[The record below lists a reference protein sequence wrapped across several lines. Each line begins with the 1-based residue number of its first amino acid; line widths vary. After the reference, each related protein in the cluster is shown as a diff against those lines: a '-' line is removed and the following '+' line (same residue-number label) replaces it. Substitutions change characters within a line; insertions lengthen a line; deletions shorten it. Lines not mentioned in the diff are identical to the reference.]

1 MKKLKPFHSTL
12 TAITAVSAY
21 AMMFIATPAGHA
33 AITWGPITDTP
44 TTLIG
49 SADWNGA
56 PAPETAT
63 ILSPGGYWWV
73 TLTFDSTVKSYSVTY
88 DLQHAVAPH
97 PSDILPADIVELGNI
112 FPKVTGSGMATGYTL
127 HGSANHNGH
136 TDTGMIHE
144 DALAGGGVH
153 VEFMGVHTPEAY
165 VPESPK
171 LALFACL
178 GLVGYIAKHRLCRHT
193 D

>member
-1 MKKLKPFHSTL
+1 MKKRLTL
-12 TAITAVSAY
+12 ITAVSAL
-21 AMMFIATPAGHA
+21 IATIFATAPDADA
-33 AITWGPITDTP
+33 AITWGPIIDTP
-44 TTLIG
+44 TTLSG

-56 PAPETAT
+56 PVPETAT

-73 TLTFDSTVKSYSVTY
+73 TLVFDSTIKSYSVTY

-97 PSDILPADIVELGNI
+97 PSDILPADTVELGNI

-144 DALAGGGVH
+144 DALTGGGVH

-165 VPESPK
+165 VPETKTYP
-171 LALFACL
+171 LVAGI
-178 GLVGYIAKHRLCRHT
+178 GLVGYIAKRRLCR
-193 D
+193 